1 MAKFR
6 FKEWALFGA
15 TYGLIVFGLIAFLVS
30 VFTFG
35 LGLIAAPFI
44 ILFGV
49 IIGVIGWS
57 INGFVYD
64 KFLGKFLKGQ
74 NRVLQITILGMVIG
88 FVSQIIDGSIDIL
101 GLLLS
106 NFIGALI
113 IVGIVIIFK
122 IKIPLK

>member
-6 FKEWALFGA
+6 FEQWALFGA
-15 TYGLIVFGLIAFLVS
+15 TYGAIVFGVIAFFVS
-30 VFTFG
+30 VFTLGIG
-35 LGLIAAPFI
+35 LLVAPFL
-44 ILFGV
+44 ILLGAFV
-49 IIGVIGWS
+49 GVIGWS

-88 FVSQIIDGSIDIL
+88 FVSQMIDGSIDVL
-101 GLLLS
+101 GLILS

-113 IVGIVIIFK
+113 IVTIAIVFRL
-122 IKIPLK
+122 KIPLK